1 MKKNL
6 IILLKYDSKIMNVL
20 KSILKELDQQK
31 IAKTIKSAHANTE
44 QPFNQLK

>member
-20 KSILKELDQQK
+20 KSIIKELDQQK
-31 IAKTIKSAHANTE
+31 MQKL
-44 QPFNQLK
+44 LKVHMRIQNNLLTS